1 MKSRLSK
8 VLDKMPKD
16 KIELAKVELGLADDI
31 KQAVKEM
38 KTISEKM
45 KTNADKAENLFQRVN
60 AENKKLQQKAENIK
74 KDGTKKYFKA
84 EKAFKELGIDMPSEF
99 EKLVND
105 LYDTDISSY
114 ISNNKNVFPK

>member
-8 VLDKMPKD
+8 VLDKMPNE
-16 KIELAKVELGLADDI
+16 KIELEKVELGLADDI

-38 KTISEKM
+38 KAISEKM
-45 KTNADKAENLFQRVN
+45 KTNANKAESLFQRVN

-74 KDGTKKYFKA
+74 KDGTKKYFEA
-84 EKAFKELGIDMPSEF
+84 EKAFEALGINMPSEF